1 MTMIPRYNS
10 LRLRR
15 VLHCHQFCIP
25 SCHHSA
31 FRGCLAFECELAVN
45 TRPPTRHKTRN
56 IYRCRASTTPS
67 TNTSSGALRTW
78 PHVGQCGRPV
88 AIHDPQSTRRA
99 ARARPGSW
107 VLALDLALDRAVRGE
122 GQLRFC
128 EKRQLHGQLPPSHA
142 PSAHFP
148 FSQRS
153 AHLNRHT
160 PRRTDG
166 VVSFTCVL
174 SVDMNLEHISQ
185 DFAALLIIRGR
196 RLHGRAHPTARRQ
209 RRHRWCPPACPD
221 RAAPSA

>member
-1 MTMIPRYNS
+1 M
-10 LRLRR
+10 RR
-15 VLHCHQFCIP
+15 VLHCHQSCIP

-107 VLALDLALDRAVRGE
+107 VLALDRAH
-122 GQLRFC
+122 FC
-128 EKRQLHGQLPPSHA
+128 EKRHA
-142 PSAHFP
+142 PTEHRQLIFEKVSSSESPHP
-148 FSQRS
+148 E
-153 AHLNRHT
+153 
-160 PRRTDG
+160 RTDG
-166 VVSFTCVL
+166 VASFTCVL
-174 SVDMNLEHISQ
+174 SVEVKTLNTYRKISRQ
-185 DFAALLIIRGR
+185 IRPPIHPRPPPRPRPPDGAAPEAAPLV
-196 RLHGRAHPTARRQ
+196 
-209 RRHRWCPPACPD
+209 PACV
-221 RAAPSA
+221 S

>member
-1 MTMIPRYNS
+1 MIPRYNS

-45 TRPPTRHKTRN
+45 TRPPTRVLGVKLG
-56 IYRCRASTTPS
+56 IYGRASTTPS

-107 VLALDLALDRAVRGE
+107 VLALDRAVRGE
-122 GQLRFC
+122 GQLIFA
-128 EKRQLHGQLPPSHA
+128 KSVSSMVSSHRQLI
-142 PSAHFP
+142 FP

-174 SVDMNLEHISQ
+174 SVEMNLEHISQ

-221 RAAPSA
+221 QAAPSA